1 MPGPE
6 TARLLLAAE
15 PGQTP
20 AWAIWLFEKPVAT
33 AIVLIIASF
42 IVFTILSK
50 RGRARASWIALS
62 VGVVLAAGA
71 FLTARMV
78 TTDREHIAAGAQ
90 GIRRSS
96 RPNRHALESAICSM
110 TDWWSRST
118 ARSRMSTRNRA
129 IVTAAST
136 LGHYGIRRASTRI
149 DAVSVQRA
157 GSGKADIGVLVTT
170 ESAGNATSTWTLEWR
185 KAPDGSWRIT
195 ALDWRTIN
203 GQSPS
208 LSMLLNAK

>member
-62 VGVVLAAGA
+62 VGVLLAAGA

-78 TTDREHIAAGAQ
+78 TTDREHIAAGA
-90 GIRRSS
+90 RAFVAAVAR
-96 RPNRHALESAICSM
+96 
-110 TDWWSRST
+110 TD
-118 ARSRMSTRNRA
+118 TRQVSNLLDDRLVVTVNGSIA
-129 IVTAAST
+129 PYVDKDRVVTAAST

-185 KAPDGSWRIT
+185 KGPDGSWRIT